1 MDTVSAT
8 TQHRASRTA
17 EALSCIKR
25 HLPTLRKLYAASPTR
40 RTRLML
46 KEFEMLL
53 QRSEQSSNNGG

>member
-1 MDTVSAT
+1 MDKDSDT
-8 TQHRASRTA
+8 TQHTPSRTD

-53 QRSEQSSNNGG
+53 LRSEQSSNNGG